1 MLVEGFDNLK
11 QAMDKG
17 SGAVMALPHVGS
29 WEWGGA
35 WLNAVGYPMISVAER
50 LEPPELFEW
59 FIEQRKAMGL
69 EILPLDVA
77 SSAVVLKA
85 LRSGRLVGLLCDR
98 DLVGNGVEVEF
109 FGERTTMPAGPATLA
124 LRSGAALLPTVVY
137 SGPGQYHTAVI
148 GPPLDTT
155 RQATLR
161 KDVARLTQ
169 DIAVQF
175 EVFIRRAPE
184 QWHLFQPNWP
194 SERRASSG
202 AVGTPAVDD

>member
-1 MLVEGFDNLK
+1 
-11 QAMDKG
+11 MDKG
-17 SGAVMALPHVGS
+17 NGAVMALPHVGS

-35 WLNAVGYPMISVAER
+35 WLDAVGYPMISVAER

-109 FGERTTMPAGPATLA
+109 FGETTTFPAGPATLA
-124 LRSGAALLPTVVY
+124 LRTGATLLAAAVY
-137 SGPGQYHTAVI
+137 SGPGRSHTGVVSA
-148 GPPLDTT
+148 PLDTGRT
-155 RQATLR
+155 GRLRQ
-161 KDVARLTQ
+161 DVARITQ
-169 DIAVQF
+169 DIAGQF
-175 EVFIRRAPE
+175 ERLIRRAPE
-184 QWHLFQPNWP
+184 QWHMYQPNWP
-194 SERRASSG
+194 SDRAVESPTAAG
-202 AVGTPAVDD
+202 DRG